1 MKHWRLFIALFLLGS
16 LGIIVLVLY
25 NYYAPPQFRQPYQT
39 AHYHDDTLRIVYIG
53 DSWAA
58 MHNEYDARMVKMI
71 EDSLDRPVKVQSY
84 GICGLTSKEIYNMLF
99 DNINLKNILRG
110 CGYCVISAGINDTYK
125 KMSSTYYKVSM
136 NLIIDF
142 MLSNHICPIIIE
154 IPDFDIEKAFFNQK
168 MNRKMLRQLSM
179 AITGNKIDCKESL
192 RISLKEVIEKNRLNN
207 VINII
212 NYQEWNNDYKRDLK
226 LLYTKDGMHLNE
238 AGYSK
243 LDRCIAN
250 HIISLENNIRVY
262 SNSNENMTSI

>member
-25 NYYAPPQFRQPYQT
+25 NYYTPPQFRQPYQT
-39 AHYHDDTLRIVYIG
+39 VHHHDDTLLIAYIG

-58 MHNEYDARMVKMI
+58 MHKEYDARMAKMI

-99 DNINLKNILRG
+99 DDIKLKSILKG
-110 CGYCVISAGINDTYK
+110 CSYCIISAGINDTYK

-136 NLIIDF
+136 ELIIDF

-154 IPDFDIEKAFFNQK
+154 IPDYNIEKAFVNQK
-168 MNRKMLRQLSM
+168 MNRKILRHLSM

-192 RISLKEVIEKNRLNN
+192 RISLKETIEKNTQNN
-207 VINII
+207 VIDII
-212 NYQEWNNDYKRDLK
+212 NYQEWNYDYKRDLRVF
-226 LLYTKDGMHLNE
+226 YTKDGMHLNE

-250 HIISLENNIRVY
+250 HIISIENYIRIY
-262 SNSNENMTSI
+262 PNENMRSI